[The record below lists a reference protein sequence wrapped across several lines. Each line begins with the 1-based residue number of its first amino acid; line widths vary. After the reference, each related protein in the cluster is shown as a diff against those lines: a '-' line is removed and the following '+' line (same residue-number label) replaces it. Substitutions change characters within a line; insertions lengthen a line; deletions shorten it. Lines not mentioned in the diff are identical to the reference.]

1 MAERKFYFCWGIG
14 KMSEWIKCSNKMPE
28 KDGRYLVFEFHSFHS
43 WIGVCSLRHG
53 VWDIAAVTHWMHLPE
68 KPQ

>member
-1 MAERKFYFCWGIG
+1 
-14 KMSEWIKCSNKMPE
+14 MSEWIKCSNKMPE